1 MNRFCS
7 IFSQLLQLVPRLEFQ
22 ELVTITQAERY
33 AKGFPCWNQF
43 VSMLFCQLGR
53 AHSLREITGGLRS
66 CEGKLRHLGITA
78 PSHTTLAYANGHR
91 PWELYQHVFIKLF
104 DRCRIQVKI
113 GNRKFRFK
121 NKLISMDSSTID
133 LCLEMFDWARFRQTK
148 GAIKLHLLLDHDG
161 YLPSFAIITEGNV
174 SDVKVAHQF
183 QFDPGTI
190 VVDDR
195 GYNDY
200 ALFGKWTFQKV
211 YFVTRMKENALYE
224 VVGEQKVPQ
233 NRNIL
238 KDEMIE
244 LRGPKAIEKCPYPLR
259 RVEVYDPETEEVLV
273 FLANNLKL
281 GATTIAAIYKER
293 WRIETFFKALKQ
305 NLKIKTFIG
314 TSANAVKI
322 QIWTALI
329 AMLILRVLQLRSKF
343 NGSLSNL
350 VALLRM
356 NLFTHRDLW
365 DWINKPFEIPPFP
378 YEPEQLQ
385 FCLR

>member
-1 MNRFCS
+1 MA
-7 IFSQLLQLVPRLEFQ
+7 
-22 ELVTITQAERY
+22 TQAERH
-33 AKGFPCWNQF
+33 AKGFTCWGQF
-43 VSMLFCQLGR
+43 VAMLFCQLGR

-66 CEGKLRHLGITA
+66 CEGKLKHLGITA
-78 PSHTTLAYANGHR
+78 PSHSTLAYANEHR
-91 PWELYQHVFIKLF
+91 PWELYQQVFLQLF
-104 DRCRIQVKI
+104 ERCRVQVVGKK
-113 GNRKFRFK
+113 KFRFK
-121 NKLISMDSSTID
+121 NKLISMDSTTID
-133 LCLEMFDWARFRQTK
+133 LCLEMFDWAKFRQTK

-161 YLPSFAIITEGNV
+161 YLPSFAVITEGNV
-174 SDVKVAHQF
+174 SDIKVARQF
-183 QFDPGTI
+183 HFDPGTI

-195 GYNDY
+195 AYNDY
-200 ALFGKWTFQKV
+200 ALFGRWTAQGV
-211 YFVTRMKENALYE
+211 YVVTRMKDNALYE
-224 VVGEQKVPQ
+224 VVGEGEVPQ
-233 NRNIL
+233 NRHVL

-305 NLKIKTFIG
+305 NLKIKTFVG

-329 AMLILRVLQLRSKF
+329 AMLILRLLQLRSQF
-343 NGSLSNL
+343 NWSLSNL

-365 DWINKPFEIPPFP
+365 DWLNKPFEIAPVP

-385 FCLR
+385 FCFC